1 MKGQLTVEFLILVSV
16 LVIMFT
22 VFTFSEAS
30 LRERTSYIKSS
41 EETEELCENIAF
53 EINSAVKFGDSY
65 KRNFHVEEEIFG
77 VSDFQIS
84 ISDYAVFIDWD
95 GRSTTCTILIKNII
109 GDVKKGW
116 NLIENMNGIIY
127 VS

>member
-1 MKGQLTVEFLILVSV
+1 MRGQLTVEFLILVSV
-16 LVIMFT
+16 LIIMFT
-22 VFTFSEAS
+22 IFTFSEAS

-41 EETEELCENIAF
+41 EEIEELCEKIAF

-65 KRNFHVEEEIFG
+65 KRNFYVDENIFG

-84 ISDYAVFIDWD
+84 INTYSVFIDWD
-95 GRSTTCTILIKNII
+95 GRSTTCTISIKNIT
-109 GDVKKGW
+109 GEVKKGW
-116 NLIENMNGIIY
+116 NLIENINGIIY